1 MSNIK
6 TIITGIQPTNKITL
20 GNYFGA
26 IKPLI
31 NLQKKYHIYAFV
43 ADLHSITTTFDAK
56 SLPNNIKNVI
66 LTYLSAGIDQ
76 TKVKLFVQSE
86 IPAHTELA
94 HILLCHTTIGE
105 LKRMTQFKDKSSKL
119 SASNGTEYIPTGLL
133 IYPTL
138 MAADILLYDSDYVAT
153 GSDQK
158 QHIELA
164 RNIANRFN
172 NKYGKTFN
180 VPEPLIPE
188 HGSRIMDLLDPSIK
202 MSKSNKNEKG
212 TIFLLDD
219 PEVSTKKIMSAKTD
233 SLNKVNFDIKNQPG
247 VSNLLTI
254 YSCLSDEKIENIV
267 KKYEGKNYG
276 EFKKDL
282 ASLLKQFLIE
292 FQEKFNKNSKD
303 FSKISK
309 VLATNTKKFNEIV
322 SKKIDEVYKKVGF
335 R

>member
-31 NLQKKYHIYAFV
+31 NLQEKYHIYAFV
-43 ADLHSITTTFDAK
+43 ADLHSITTIFDPK
-56 SLPNNIKNVI
+56 TLPNNIKNVI
-66 LTYLSAGIDQ
+66 LTYISAGIDQ
-76 TKVKLFVQSE
+76 TKVKLFIQSE

-188 HGSRIMDLLDPSIK
+188 RGSRIMDLLDPTIK

-212 TIFLLDD
+212 TIFLLDS
-219 PEVSTKKIMSAKTD
+219 PEVSAKKIMSAKTD
-233 SLNKVNFDIKNQPG
+233 SLNKVNFDVKKQPG
-247 VSNLLTI
+247 VSNLITI
-254 YSCLSDEKIENIV
+254 YSCLTNKKIEDIV
-267 KKYEGKNYG
+267 RQFQDKNYG

-282 ASLLKQFLIE
+282 SALLKEFLIK
-292 FQEKFNKNSKD
+292 FQNEFNKNSKNY
-303 FSKISK
+303 SEISK
-309 VLATNTKKFNEIV
+309 TLDANTKKFNEIA
-322 SKKIDEVYKKVGF
+322 SKKINEVYKKVGF

>member
-31 NLQKKYHIYAFV
+31 KLQEKYHIYAFV

-56 SLPNNIKNVI
+56 TLPNNIKNVI
-66 LTYLSAGIDQ
+66 LTYLSAGIDES
-76 TKVKLFVQSE
+76 KVKIFVQSE

-94 HILLCHTTIGE
+94 HVLLCHTTIGE

-188 HGSRIMDLLDPSIK
+188 RGSRIMDLLDPSVK

-212 TIFLLDD
+212 TIFLLDN
-219 PEVSTKKIMSAKTD
+219 PEVSIKKIMSAKTD
-233 SLNKVNFDIKNQPG
+233 SLNKVNFDVKNQPG

-254 YSCLSDEKIENIV
+254 YSCLSNEKIETIV

-292 FQEKFNKNSKD
+292 FQEKFNKNNKN

-309 VLATNTKKFNEIV
+309 MLTTNTNKFNEIA
-322 SKKIDEVYKKVGF
+322 SKKIDEVYKKIGF